1 MANIKKLKANG
12 QDIVPITHEQAVLDS
27 NGVTLDSKLNAINNA
42 ISRLENNSTSSTPS
56 LVGNALTLG
65 NYTIKYDVIHAC
77 NLVLI
82 GGRYGR
88 FIKPINQNKRG

>member
-42 ISRLENNSTSSTPS
+42 ISRLENNSTPSTPS
-56 LVGNALTLG
+56 L
-65 NYTIKYDVIHAC
+65 
-77 NLVLI
+77 
-82 GGRYGR
+82 
-88 FIKPINQNKRG
+88 